1 MGRIIT
7 RCTQDISGVDGG
19 IQANL
24 FYFLYLTIV
33 LSMYF
38 ATSVVMAGIFAVI
51 PGFIMLSLGAFL
63 GHVYLK
69 ASLCMRREMSN
80 LKGPMISQVTTAL
93 DALREYCIFCSS
105 QSHLCRFLSIN
116 SCLRRS
122 VFLPRSSEE
131 KGQPLHEG
139 FFGAL

>member
-1 MGRIIT
+1 MLRRWGRIIT

-19 IQANL
+19 VQANL

-93 DALREYCIFCSS
+93 DALREYL
-105 QSHLCRFLSIN
+105 HFL
-116 SCLRRS
+116 
-122 VFLPRSSEE
+122 
-131 KGQPLHEG
+131 
-139 FFGAL
+139 